1 MTDIKKITQSINS
14 DFDLLENI
22 GNPAYKECCKLIDRL
37 EAIKDKTRR
46 KYFISAIEG
55 VPNIECPNG
64 LQDIHDHLVKYEVM
78 LTSGCVKISQS
89 PFYRH
94 DANLP
99 YDFGERKYHVKYK
112 WGAFETTIP
121 SLHNAGFV
129 NFIE

>member
-1 MTDIKKITQSINS
+1 MNTIDEIYK
-14 DFDLLENI
+14 LLDVLEAQ
-22 GNPAYKECCKLIDRL
+22 GNPAYKECCKLTERL

-46 KYFISAIEG
+46 KYFISEIEG
-55 VPNIECPNG
+55 VPDIECPNG
-64 LQDIHDHLVKYEVM
+64 LQDIHDHLVKYEVI

-89 PFYRH
+89 PFCRH
-94 DANLP
+94 DDNLP

-112 WGAFETTIP
+112 WGAFEAAIP